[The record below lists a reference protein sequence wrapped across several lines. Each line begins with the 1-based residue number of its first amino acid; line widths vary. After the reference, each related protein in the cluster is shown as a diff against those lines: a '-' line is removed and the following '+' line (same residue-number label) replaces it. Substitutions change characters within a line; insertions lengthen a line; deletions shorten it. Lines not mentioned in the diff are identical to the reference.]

1 MAKINETV
9 FVVKVSELVRD
20 DAETRPVLDH
30 EAMMSLEAVVKELAG
45 QQGALVEI
53 ETHNG

>member
-45 QQGALVEI
+45 QQALVEI

>member
-1 MAKINETV
+1 MAKINETI

-20 DAETRPVLDH
+20 SDESLPVLDS
-30 EAMMSLEAVVKELAG
+30 EAMVQLEAVVKELAG
-45 QQGALVEI
+45 PKALVEI